1 MRALGLAAALA
12 IVAGCAPVRTLV
24 YGPTPTTRPADA
36 PGQIDGHDAE
46 KHPVPAGAPRGD
58 VQIAV
63 VRLTSVNEPDV
74 PDGRRVPVVV
84 VRLIVRNADD
94 QVWCVESTAIDAVVE
109 SRHEYPLR
117 AFGDGQPLWSVVVR
131 PGETRSVDLY
141 YELPAPTD
149 KPSVA
154 VNWRINGPKG
164 PIATSAGTR
173 LRASMR

>member
-1 MRALGLAAALA
+1 MRALGLVAALA

-46 KHPVPAGAPRGD
+46 KHPVPAGDPRGD

-63 VRLTSVNEPDV
+63 VRLTSVIEPDV
-74 PDGRRVPVVV
+74 PDGRRIPVVV
-84 VRLIVRNADD
+84 VRMIVHNRDD
-94 QVWCVESTAIDAVVE
+94 QVWCVESGALDAVVE
-109 SRHEYPLR
+109 SRHEYPVR

-141 YELPAPTD
+141 YELSEPTA

-154 VNWRINGPKG
+154 VNWRVNTPKG
-164 PIATSAGTR
+164 PLATS
-173 LRASMR
+173 MR